1 MQDSNPLDDELTRLN
16 IALAEAYEKIAE
28 QDNLIEIQTQT
39 IEFYLEETA
48 QANKETADQGRL
60 IAELKKKINSYAEQS
75 LKDSLEILRLDG
87 LCHSY
92 LAEIFQLRGKLAE
105 YQREE
110 DRGGA

>member
-16 IALAEAYEKIAE
+16 IALAEAYEKIA
-28 QDNLIEIQTQT
+28 
-39 IEFYLEETA
+39 
-48 QANKETADQGRL
+48 DQGKL
-60 IAELKKKINSYAEQS
+60 IAELKQKINSYADQS

-92 LAEIFQLRGKLAE
+92 LAEIFQRREKLAE